1 MGVNGKPHDNDG
13 FGAVTQLESAYKG
26 FASRD
31 SKFAIR
37 SRRVCSP
44 NLFDQL
50 PQILKHFVFFFRAR
64 SPELAGYLPR

>member
-1 MGVNGKPHDNDG
+1 LRHYLRV
-13 FGAVTQLESAYKG
+13 QG
-26 FASRD
+26 FASRG

-44 NLFDQL
+44 NPFEQL
-50 PQILKHFVFFFRAR
+50 PQILKHFVFLVRAR

>member
-1 MGVNGKPHDNDG
+1 MGSAVQPDDNDG
-13 FGAVTQLESAYKG
+13 FAALAQLESAYKG
-26 FASRD
+26 FASRG

-44 NLFDQL
+44 NVFEQL
-50 PQILKHFVFFFRAR
+50 PPILKHGVFFFRAR

>member
-1 MGVNGKPHDNDG
+1 MGVRGKPDDDDG
-13 FGAVTQLESAYKG
+13 FTALAQLESAYKG
-26 FASRD
+26 FASRG

-44 NLFDQL
+44 NLFEQL
-50 PQILKHFVFFFRAR
+50 PQILKHGVFFFRAR